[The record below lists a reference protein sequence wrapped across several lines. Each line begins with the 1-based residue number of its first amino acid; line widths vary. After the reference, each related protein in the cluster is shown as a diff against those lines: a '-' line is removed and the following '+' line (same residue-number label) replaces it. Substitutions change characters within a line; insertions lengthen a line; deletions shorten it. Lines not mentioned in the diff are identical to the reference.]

1 MSAKSGDV
9 SNYETIINIVRKWPA
24 PQRFTLVQEVLAT
37 LAPEVS
43 APLHRQPTL
52 VRARGLLA
60 IQQSAP
66 SDQDVEAMLDERR
79 RERYGL

>member
-1 MSAKSGDV
+1 MSAKSGNV
-9 SNYETIINIVRKWPA
+9 SNYETIINIVRNWPA

-43 APLHRQPTL
+43 ATLHRQPTL
-52 VRARGLLA
+52 ARARGLLA
-60 IQQSAP
+60 TQQPAP